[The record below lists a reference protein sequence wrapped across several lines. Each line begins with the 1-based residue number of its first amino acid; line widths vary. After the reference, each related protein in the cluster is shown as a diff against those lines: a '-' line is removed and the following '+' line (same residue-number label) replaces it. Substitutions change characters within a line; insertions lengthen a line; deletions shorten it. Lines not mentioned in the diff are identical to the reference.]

1 MRGMSFADR
10 YLAED
15 ESLVFATR
23 QHWTEMVGE
32 FVILCLVWIVAGALA
47 WVIPF
52 GEDWGRIAGY
62 AVLALAA
69 LLSLW
74 FWLIPLLRWRG
85 TVYILTTK
93 RIYKRTGFLTK
104 TGHSIPLSR
113 VNDVSFRVSLWQRI
127 WRYGTLDVQSAS
139 EHGLLTL
146 KRVPD
151 PEGLRSRIYT
161 AVDDEQNRRQS
172 GPGLQAPDG
181 DRR

>member
-1 MRGMSFADR
+1 MGLADR

-15 ESLVFATR
+15 ESLVYATR

-32 FVILCLVWIVAGALA
+32 FVILCLVWIVAGALL
-47 WVIPF
+47 WFIPF
-52 GEDWGRIAGY
+52 GQDWGRIADY
-62 AVLALAA
+62 VVLALAA
-69 LLSLW
+69 VCSLW

-93 RIYKRTGFLTK
+93 RIYKRTGLLTK

-113 VNDVSFRVSLWQRI
+113 VNDVSYRVTLWERI

-139 EHGLLTL
+139 EHGMLRL

-151 PEGLRSRIYT
+151 PGGLRSRIYT
-161 AVDDEQNRRQS
+161 AVDNEQNRYER
-172 GPGLQAPDG
+172 GPDQGAPG
-181 DRR
+181 GRRG